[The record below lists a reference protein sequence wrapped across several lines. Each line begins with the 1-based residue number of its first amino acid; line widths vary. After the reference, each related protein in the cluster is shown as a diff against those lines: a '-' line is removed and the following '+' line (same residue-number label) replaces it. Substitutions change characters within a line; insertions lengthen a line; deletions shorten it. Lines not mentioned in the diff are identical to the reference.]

1 MMLTELPL
9 GPLER
14 ALVNS
19 LHRLEP
25 SAEPLVLASA
35 ALLCTALERGDVCL
49 LLARMAGQRPWPECD
64 FGLPALAD
72 WRARLQASPL
82 VGAPGAFAPLI
93 LDGPRLYLA
102 RYHAYET
109 QLATQLLARAADQ
122 PAVDEVRLTA
132 SLARLFAFN
141 AVAAAD
147 SQAGEQAD
155 WQCLAAAQAVRR
167 RVTVISGGPGTG
179 KTTTVVRLLAAL
191 LEQHGGAA
199 ADSDP
204 SGGDPSGAGQLDADL
219 TDGESQVDNQ
229 PGGDPSDVKQHGDNL
244 PGGDPSGANPHGAGQ
259 SAGNASGGDPSG
271 GDPSRNDPSGGVP
284 SAAKRANVAPLAI
297 GLAAPT
303 GKAAARMAEAI
314 RRAKAALPVSAAIK
328 AALPEEA
335 RTLHR
340 LLGSR
345 GDSPQVR
352 HTAAKPLPLDVLVVD
367 EASMVDLAL
376 MAKLVEALPPSARL
390 ILLGDKD
397 QLCAVEA
404 GAVFAE
410 LCEGRGFDA
419 QAAVDLQRITGQAVA
434 VEPPCSRLGDAV
446 LLLTHSHRFA
456 ADSGIGELAR
466 RINAGAVAG
475 TLKLLKEAR
484 ADLTWNA
491 QPTPHALLERLDQGY
506 APFLATAESADPAA
520 AFAAFNAFRVLTAQ
534 REGAWGVAG
543 INEALEARIKRR
555 KQIASRER
563 WYVGRAV
570 MVGQNDYAL
579 GLFNGDIGICLRT
592 EYGLRVFF
600 ESADAEGFRPFAP
613 ARLPSHDS
621 AFAMTV
627 HKSQGSEFS
636 EVLLVLPE
644 QPSPLLTRSLF
655 YTGITRAK
663 HKVEIWG
670 LAARLSEAVH
680 TRAERAAGLAQRL
693 AVATQGAAQ
702 GDALKSVGGSHEQLS
717 LL

>member
-1 MMLTELPL
+1 MTLADLPL

-14 ALVNS
+14 ALVAS
-19 LHRLEP
+19 LQRLDP
-25 SAEPLVLASA
+25 QASPVVLASA
-35 ALLCTALERGDVCL
+35 ALLCMALDKGDVCL
-49 LLARMAGQRPWPECD
+49 PLVRMAGQRPWPEHA
-64 FGLPALAD
+64 FNLPKLAD
-72 WRARLQASPL
+72 WQAQLQASAL
-82 VGAPGAFAPLI
+82 VGGEGAFTPLI
-93 LDGPRLYLA
+93 LEHGRLYLA
-102 RYHAYET
+102 RYQAYER
-109 QLATQLLARAADQ
+109 QLAEQLLQRAADL
-122 PAVDEVRLTA
+122 PEVDEAQLSE
-132 SLARLFAFN
+132 SLIRLFAFN
-141 AVAAAD
+141 
-147 SQAGEQAD
+147 QQQPD
-155 WQCLAAAQAVRR
+155 WQRLAAAQAVRR
-167 RVTVISGGPGTG
+167 KLAVISGGPGTG

-191 LEQHGGAA
+191 LEQPGCEH
-199 ADSDP
+199 
-204 SGGDPSGAGQLDADL
+204 
-219 TDGESQVDNQ
+219 
-229 PGGDPSDVKQHGDNL
+229 PGG
-244 PGGDPSGANPHGAGQ
+244 
-259 SAGNASGGDPSG
+259 
-271 GDPSRNDPSGGVP
+271 
-284 SAAKRANVAPLAI
+284 APLAI

-314 RRAKAALPVSAAIK
+314 RNAKAELPVSEAIK
-328 AALPEEA
+328 AALPDEA

-352 HTAAKPLPLDVLVVD
+352 HHAANPLALDVLVVD

-376 MAKLVEALPPSARL
+376 MAKLLDALPPTARL

-419 QAAVDLQRITGQAVA
+419 QAASELQRITGQQV
-434 VEPPCSRLGDAV
+434 PISQPTSQLGDAV
-446 LLLTHSHRFA
+446 VLLTHSHRFA
-456 ADSGIGELAR
+456 GDSGIGELAR
-466 RINAGAVAG
+466 RINGGDVSG
-475 TLKLLKEAR
+475 TLNLLKEGR
-484 ADLTWNA
+484 SDLTWMA
-491 QPTPHALLERLDQGY
+491 TPTPNDLLERLDQGY
-506 APFLATAESADPAA
+506 APYISAAKSADPAA
-520 AFAAFNAFRVLTAQ
+520 AFAAFNAFRALCAQ

-555 KQIASRER
+555 SQVPSRER
-563 WYVGRAV
+563 WYVGRPV
-570 MVGQNDYAL
+570 MVRQNDYAL
-579 GLFNGDIGICLRT
+579 GLFNGDIGICLHT

-600 ESADAEGFRPFAP
+600 EGEDGYRPFAP

-670 LAARLSEAVH
+670 FPARLSEAVA
-680 TRAERAAGLAQRL
+680 TRAERAAGLAERL
-693 AVATQGAAQ
+693 AATSLIATPQPFAA
-702 GDALKSVGGSHEQLS
+702 DGSTQFS
-717 LL
+717 LF

>member
-1 MMLTELPL
+1 MMLAELPL

-19 LHRLEP
+19 LQRLEP
-25 SAEPLVLASA
+25 NAEPLVLASA
-35 ALLCTALERGDVCL
+35 ALLCTALDRGDVCL

-64 FGLPALAD
+64 FGLPGLAD

-102 RYHAYET
+102 RYHAYEA

-122 PAVDEVRLTA
+122 PAVDEARLTA

-141 AVAAAD
+141 NVVAAAD
-147 SQAGEQAD
+147 TLAGEPAD

-191 LEQHGGAA
+191 LEQHGGAPA
-199 ADSDP
+199 GSDQSDSDQQSDNQ
-204 SGGDPSGAGQLDADL
+204 SGADQFDGDSPRDNPSGA
-219 TDGESQVDNQ
+219 
-229 PGGDPSDVKQHGDNL
+229 
-244 PGGDPSGANPHGAGQ
+244 
-259 SAGNASGGDPSG
+259 
-271 GDPSRNDPSGGVP
+271 
-284 SAAKRANVAPLAI
+284 KRAGAAALAI

-314 RRAKAALPVSAAIK
+314 RRAKATLPVSAAIK

-419 QAAVDLQRITGQAVA
+419 QAAADLQRITGQAVA
-434 VEPPCSRLGDAV
+434 VEPPRSRLGDAV

-484 ADLTWNA
+484 TDLAWNA
-491 QPTPHALLERLDQGY
+491 QPTPHDLLERLDQGY
-506 APFLATAESADPAA
+506 APFLATAKSADPAT

-534 REGAWGVAG
+534 REGVWGVTG

-555 KQIASRER
+555 NQVASRER

-600 ESADAEGFRPFAP
+600 ESADADGFRPFAP

-693 AVATQGAAQ
+693 AVAGAAP
-702 GDALKSVGGSHEQLS
+702 GEVLKSVAGGHEQLS